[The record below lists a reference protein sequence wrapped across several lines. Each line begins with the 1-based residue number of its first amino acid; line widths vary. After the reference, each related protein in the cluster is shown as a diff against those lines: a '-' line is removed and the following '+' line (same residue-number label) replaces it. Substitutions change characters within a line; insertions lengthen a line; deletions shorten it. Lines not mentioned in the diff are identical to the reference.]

1 MKQELIVKISSD
13 KIKKFYRDMLKVR
26 LFEEKVYYLFLQG
39 ILPGTIHQ
47 CQGQEAV
54 AIGVCSALKPTDFI
68 ASNHRPHGHSLA
80 KGMSVKAAMAE
91 LFAKKTGCCKGK
103 GGSMHFADISSGIAP
118 ATAVIGES
126 ILIATGMALAFSMQN
141 TDNVAVGFFGDGA
154 SNIGSFHEG
163 INMGAVW
170 KLPVIYVC
178 ENNMYAA
185 STAASTMIP
194 VKNIADR
201 AISYNIPGIIVDGM
215 DVLAVY
221 NSSLEA
227 VERARNGEGP
237 TLLECKTYRY
247 VGHSRSDPAKYRSRE
262 EINYWKERD
271 PIFQLKKIIIENN
284 LFENGE
290 LREIEEEVIQEIE
303 DAVEY
308 ALYYLEN
315 YAEEIGSLKP
325 EAIHILTVA
334 LLNSGFSMVMSGDS
348 RPASGSE
355 HLVAHYLENIS
366 LHRGLY
372 PSLHGL
378 RVGVATN
385 VIKAMY
391 DRFLKNIEHFD
402 WEKVKYNQNKSGV
415 IEKLENSFGSLFPF
429 IKEEAKYKIETNV
442 FKNINPSLI
451 NPLILKQ
458 ALIEKLSPIPDPSKT
473 LKRARIPFLIR
484 DLGFPPD
491 LVRDAFLYS
500 RFMRKRVTILDLIDE
515 AGLLSEYLDD
525 ALEL

>member
-1 MKQELIVKISSD
+1 MKNELSFFNSETSLKCSCGLIHHIPTRKTVLGKNIIKDIPLLIKELHLGNSVLLVFDENTYKAAGLKISDLLKRSNFEVFNCLLKKRDHLEFIEPDEYSLNQIISNLKYTPDFLMAVGSGVINDLTKLASHRVNLPYVVLGTAPSMDGYPSPGASMLLDGYKQTLDATPPQAIFLDLDILLQAPLPLIQSGFADLLGKTTANADWILRNKLLDENVCERTWDIVK
-13 KIKKFYRDMLKVR
+13 
-26 LFEEKVYYLFLQG
+26 
-39 ILPGTIHQ
+39 
-47 CQGQEAV
+47 
-54 AIGVCSALKPTDFI
+54 
-68 ASNHRPHGHSLA
+68 N
-80 KGMSVKAAMAE
+80 
-91 LFAKKTGCCKGK
+91 
-103 GGSMHFADISSGIAP
+103 
-118 ATAVIGES
+118 
-126 ILIATGMALAFSMQN
+126 
-141 TDNVAVGFFGDGA
+141 
-154 SNIGSFHEG
+154 
-163 INMGAVW
+163 
-170 KLPVIYVC
+170 
-178 ENNMYAA
+178 
-185 STAASTMIP
+185 
-194 VKNIADR
+194 
-201 AISYNIPGIIVDGM
+201 
-215 DVLAVY
+215 
-221 NSSLEA
+221 
-227 VERARNGEGP
+227 
-237 TLLECKTYRY
+237 
-247 VGHSRSDPAKYRSRE
+247 
-262 EINYWKERD
+262 
-271 PIFQLKKIIIENN
+271 
-284 LFENGE
+284 
-290 LREIEEEVIQEIE
+290 
-303 DAVEY
+303 

-473 LKRARIPFLIR
+473 LKRARIPFLIG

>member
-54 AIGVCSALKPTDFI
+54 AVGVCSALKPTDFI

-80 KGMSVKAAMAE
+80 KGMSVNAAMAE

-141 TDNVAVGFFGDGA
+141 TDNVGVGFFGDGA

-185 STAASTMIP
+185 STAASTMIL

-271 PIFQLKKIIIENN
+271 RIFQLKKIIIEKN

-308 ALYYLEN
+308 AQNDPNPELE
-315 YAEEIGSLKP
+315 
-325 EAIHILTVA
+325 EAI
-334 LLNSGFSMVMSGDS
+334 
-348 RPASGSE
+348 
-355 HLVAHYLENIS
+355 
-366 LHRGLY
+366 
-372 PSLHGL
+372 
-378 RVGVATN
+378 
-385 VIKAMY
+385 
-391 DRFLKNIEHFD
+391 
-402 WEKVKYNQNKSGV
+402 
-415 IEKLENSFGSLFPF
+415 
-429 IKEEAKYKIETNV
+429 
-442 FKNINPSLI
+442 
-451 NPLILKQ
+451 
-458 ALIEKLSPIPDPSKT
+458 
-473 LKRARIPFLIR
+473 
-484 DLGFPPD
+484 
-491 LVRDAFLYS
+491 
-500 RFMRKRVTILDLIDE
+500 LDVY
-515 AGLLSEYLDD
+515 A
-525 ALEL
+525 